1 MTRPSRVPFPWT
13 LLLFWLRRTVFVWIA
28 IALAM
33 FLMQIAI
40 CGIVHDNQSVKA
52 FLQVLDY
59 FPSVVKIAL
68 GGKTLQVGNTPGLL
82 AIGYQH
88 PFLLF
93 LLMLFAIGVPTGMLA
108 GEVQRGTMELILS
121 RPVKKL
127 HVYICAGLLTITGM
141 FGLVMMMFLGTT
153 AGTRIYEFI
162 DPVPLDLFFRLA
174 INGGLL
180 ASAVGAVALLAA
192 SFFRSR
198 AIAVGV
204 TAGFLLVN
212 YFVSVLSQLWPR
224 MYFLFRFTMFNYV
237 SAPKL
242 WRGWPLDDMG
252 VLAAVMVIAA
262 LAGAIIWQRRDL
274 PL

>member
-1 MTRPSRVPFPWT
+1 MTRPSRVPFPWP
-13 LLLFWLRRTVFVWIA
+13 LLALWFRRTVFVWIA
-28 IALAM
+28 IALVI

-40 CGIVHDNQSVKA
+40 CGIVQDNQSVKT
-52 FLQVLDY
+52 FLKMLDM
-59 FPSVVKIAL
+59 FPSVVRIAL

-127 HVYICAGLLTITGM
+127 HVYVCAGLLTIAGM

-153 AGTRIYEFI
+153 AGTRIYEFQEPI
-162 DPVPLDLFFRLA
+162 PLDLFFRMA

-180 ASAVGAVALLAA
+180 ASTAGAVALLAA
-192 SFFRSR
+192 SSFRSR
-198 AIAVGV
+198 AVAVGV
-204 TAGFLLVN
+204 TAGFLLLN
-212 YFVSVLSQLWPR
+212 YFVAVLSQLWPR
-224 MYFLFRFTMFNYV
+224 MYFLFRYTMFNYV

-242 WRGWPLDDMG
+242 WRGWPLDDMAVLAG
-252 VLAAVMVIAA
+252 VLVVAA
-262 LAGAIIWQRRDL
+262 LSGAVVWQRRDL

>member
-13 LLLFWLRRTVFVWIA
+13 LLAFWFRRTVFVWIA
-28 IALAM
+28 IALAI

-52 FLQVLDY
+52 FMQVLDY

-82 AIGYQH
+82 AVGYQH

-127 HVYICAGLLTITGM
+127 HVYVCAGLLTVTGM

-153 AGTRIYEFI
+153 TGTRIYEFQ
-162 DPVPLDLFFRLA
+162 DPVPLDLFFRIA

-180 ASAVGAVALLAA
+180 ASAVGAVALVAA

-204 TAGFLLVN
+204 TAGFLLIN

-224 MYFLFRFTMFNYV
+224 MYFLFRYTMFNYV

>member
-1 MTRPSRVPFPWT
+1 MTRSSRVPFPWT
-13 LLLFWLRRTVFVWIA
+13 LLAFWFRRTVFVWIA
-28 IALAM
+28 IALAI
-33 FLMQIAI
+33 FAMQIAI
-40 CGIVHDNQSVKA
+40 CGIVHDNQSVKS
-52 FLQVLDY
+52 FLQVLDM
-59 FPSVVKIAL
+59 FPSVVRIAL
-68 GGKTLQVGNTPGLL
+68 GGRTLQVGNTPGLL

-93 LLMLFAIGVPTGMLA
+93 LLMLFAIGVPTGMLV

-127 HVYICAGLLTITGM
+127 HVYLCAGLLTIVGM
-141 FGLVMMMFLGTT
+141 FGLVMMMYLGTT
-153 AGTRIYEFI
+153 AGTKIYEFNEPI
-162 DPVPLDLFFRLA
+162 PLDLFFRMA

-180 ASAVGAVALLAA
+180 AGAVGGIALLAA
-192 SFFRSR
+192 AFFRSR
-198 AIAVGV
+198 ATAVGV
-204 TAGFLLVN
+204 TAGFLVVN

-252 VLAAVMVIAA
+252 ILAAVLVAAA

>member
-1 MTRPSRVPFPWT
+1 MMRSSRVPFPWP
-13 LLLFWLRRTVFVWIA
+13 LLAFWFRRTVLVWVV
-28 IALAM
+28 IALAI
-33 FLMQIAI
+33 FLMQLAI

-52 FLQVLDY
+52 FLQILDY

-88 PFLLF
+88 PFILF
-93 LLMLFAIGVPTGMLA
+93 LLLLFAIGVPTGMLA

-127 HVYICAGLLTITGM
+127 QVYVCAGALTITGM
-141 FGLVMMMFLGTT
+141 FGLVMMMYLGTAT
-153 AGTRIYEFI
+153 GTKIYEFNEPI
-162 DPVPLDLFFRLA
+162 PLDLFFRMA

-180 ASAVGAVALLAA
+180 AGAVGGVALLAA
-192 SFFRSR
+192 AFFRGR
-198 AIAVGV
+198 ATAVGV
-204 TAGFLLVN
+204 TAGFLVVN

-252 VLAAVMVIAA
+252 VLATVLVVCA
-262 LAGAIIWQRRDL
+262 LAGAIVWQRRDL